1 MPRMEA
7 RLWRDDANVTF
18 PNMRCVYTAVAYPGR
33 HHYVHGATAGNHSVP
48 CASGVTA
55 VRHYGIAWF
64 GGFDGPLV
72 ALFPDAVHSPRDD
85 GVYDCERG
93 KVHLR
98 RWNRRGGGR
107 GGCVPRAAP
116 P

>member
-18 PNMRCVYTAVAYPGR
+18 PNMRCVYNAVAYPGR
-33 HHYVHGATAGNHSVP
+33 HHYGDGATAGNHSVP

-85 GVYDCERG
+85 GVFDPARG
-93 KVHLR
+93 DTATSGGR
-98 RWNRRGGGR
+98 RRGRRRGG
-107 GGCVPRAAP
+107 C
-116 P
+116 